1 MTKRIIALLLALI
14 MIFSLAACSDSDD
27 KDDDKDEKV
36 EKKEEKDED
45 EKADIDPGDEGD
57 ETKNDEENKEDA
69 PKDDYEARYL
79 AATFENGISVDKI
92 YDKNDITITPVSYTV
107 LEDPI
112 QNNIELR
119 ITNNGSLGAYFR
131 VREVYVNGI
140 RFYASGDATNAPVGE
155 SSSIIAYFD
164 PAMLRA
170 LDLSYIKELKVNLSY
185 TTAADPETDIF
196 VETESILF
204 ERPENYTD
212 SYHKSSQTLLDRN
225 DIYCASNYLGF
236 EYSGCYRA
244 YLYVEN
250 NNDFNVSLQVDSVTA
265 NGEQID
271 FTNYGD
277 FALAAHSKNLF
288 PVEVNSSTL
297 LNDISSSVE
306 FEMTFTAY
314 NAETSN
320 SAEAVLFH
328 GENDGTFTADTHGK
342 IN

>member
-14 MIFSLAACSDSDD
+14 MIFSLTACSDSDD
-27 KDDDKDEKV
+27 TDDDKDEKV
-36 EKKEEKDED
+36 EEKEEKDED
-45 EKADIDPGDEGD
+45 EKVEIDPGDKGD

-69 PKDDYEARYL
+69 EKDDYEDRYS
-79 AATFENGISVDKI
+79 AATFENGISVDNI
-92 YDKNDITITPVSYTV
+92 YEKNNITITPISYTE
-107 LEDPI
+107 LDDPI

-119 ITNNGSLGAYFR
+119 ISNTGNLDAYFR

-140 RFYASGDATNAPVGE
+140 RFYGSGNTTNVLVGE

-196 VETESILF
+196 VETEPILF

-212 SYHKSSQTLLDRN
+212 SYYKSTQTLLDRN
-225 DIYCASNYLGF
+225 NLYCASNYLGF

-250 NNDFNVSLQVDSVTA
+250 NNDFNVGLQVDSVTV

-271 FTNYGD
+271 FTNYID
-277 FALAAHSKNLF
+277 FALAPHSKNLF

-297 LNDISSSVE
+297 LHEITSSVE
-306 FEMTFTAY
+306 FEMKFTAY
-314 NAETSN
+314 NVETTN
-320 SAEAVLFH
+320 SAEMVMFH
-328 GENDGTFTADTHGK
+328 VVNDGTFTADSHGK